1 MKNSLKKIAKVTA
14 WVLISLL
21 FLLLAVI
28 IAIQIPFI
36 QNKIKDKALVFMES
50 KIGTPVSLD
59 RIEISFP
66 KKIVVKGL
74 YLESQEKDTLLYTDY
89 LGIDISLFKLLSNTV
104 EVSKF
109 ELNGL
114 KANVKRD
121 STARFNFDYIIEAFA
136 TEEAPNEEETTA
148 WNIVLGNVLLEDL
161 ELAFHDDYDGHDLDL
176 KLYSFKTRVRT
187 FDLEELRFS
196 IPKIDVDGLALHYNR
211 KDVGREIVEQVL
223 EDDLETA
230 SPMPKIELGTVRLS
244 NFDVQYKDEV
254 SKLMANL
261 QLGTLDV
268 GVDGIDLENQE
279 VLIQGVT
286 WHNTQAMVRFL
297 EHPQEVVTVEKD
309 SLTSSEAVNWRIG
322 LKELDLKG
330 LSVQFDDDNVKR
342 LTKGIDYSH
351 LNFLDIEA
359 KMNDF
364 QFAPNLISG
373 NLNHFALEEQSGL
386 KVEEFKSYFLYGEQ
400 QAFIKSFYL
409 KTPHTKVETQA
420 VFNYLNQEQLTKD
433 LGSVSMGVS
442 LKDSY
447 VGIQD
452 VLMVMPDLIKQDPI
466 KNFSK
471 STINVDL
478 EVEGLVRDFTIK
490 EAVVSGLG
498 MSRANITGSVKGM
511 PDFKN
516 AMFDLNLI
524 ELKTGATDL
533 HALLPF
539 GVLPNTVAI
548 PAVAQLKGSFTG
560 GMENFKTNLKLQSSS
575 GNVSLVAQLDQR
587 IKNKEKYRIDG
598 VVQDL
603 DLGYLL
609 KNDSLG
615 AVSMNVN
622 IVGQS
627 FKPEEVD
634 ATIMAHLLSATYNS
648 YEYKDLLIN
657 GTVNQGEYDVA
668 AFMKDPNMLMDIKAA
683 GKLEENKISLKMNA
697 DFQKI
702 DLYGLHIQDQ
712 PFSFLGK
719 VEADLSNIYP
729 DQLDGVVRVVD
740 FGFTDGSQTYSLDTI
755 SLRAVSKPNQKQLI
769 LNSQLVDVVVEGDY
783 TLTTLPQEI
792 ERSMAT
798 YFSLSSKEKDE
809 AGGVK
814 AVVKG
819 EVIEEKKEQ
828 EVSFVVIVKENPIVS
843 KMVPELKE
851 LKPIYLD
858 GVYKSA
864 TDYFQVHAELAS
876 VVYGG
881 NKLQNIVFDL
891 EPKTNQLD
899 YYLDVG
905 TFENE
910 SLAIN
915 KMALFGKI
923 GDDLLTYDLDLKDAE
938 DKVRYEIA
946 GSLESFDDFMEVRLA
961 PEGFMLNYDIWEVHP
976 ENVIQFGA
984 AGVRADLFEL
994 TQKNSLIAV
1003 QSQENRF
1010 DAPLKVSFKDFDIET
1025 LTQMVKQDS
1034 VLVSGM
1040 VDGTALLKDIN
1051 TDMYFESDLE
1061 IKDLKVLSV
1070 PLGNLTVKVNNDL
1083 EDRLLADI
1091 QLLGSDN
1098 KLGLNGIVAL
1108 NEKNIDLNLVVDR
1121 LSMKTLEAFS
1131 LENVSNATG
1140 YLSGT
1145 IALGGGF
1152 TTPSVD
1158 GKLLFNEVGFKVNTL
1173 NATFVDINE
1182 TIGFT
1187 NKGIEFSNFSISDI
1201 DKNILVVDGEILTKT
1216 YSDFSFNLDIK
1227 SEDFKAI
1234 DSGAK
1239 DNDLYYG
1246 KLVLDTN
1253 IKIRGDLNKPVVN
1266 GVIGIDKGTDFTFIM
1281 PQEDPSI
1288 ADREGI
1294 VEFVNQKD
1302 LRLEET
1308 LQLENKFNES
1318 EIKGL
1323 DVSLAIQIDKEAQF
1337 TIVIDK
1343 SNGDKVSIKGEGD
1356 LMGGIDPSGKTT
1368 LTGRYSFEE
1377 GAYSM
1382 SLEFLKRKF
1391 DVQKGSSIVWTGE
1404 PTAATLDLT
1413 AVYEVKTSSIDLL
1426 QNQLADLSPMQAN
1439 MYKQKLP
1446 FKTLL
1451 MMKGELMKPEI
1462 SFDIQLADDNVGASG
1477 DVVSNTKTK
1486 LDQIRQ
1492 QESELNK
1499 QVFALLLMNRFV
1511 GENPFESIAGGMSAE
1526 SIARQSVSRIL
1537 SEQLNN
1543 LAGNLIAGIEL
1554 DFNLDST
1561 EDYSTGEKEN
1571 RTDLNIG
1578 VSKKLLNDRLKVT
1591 IGSNFGLE
1599 GSERE
1604 NEQSTN
1610 IAGDISAE
1618 YMLSKDGRYMLR
1630 AYRKDEYQ
1638 VALQGQVVETGV
1650 GFVITMSYEKFKEIF
1665 ERRREKKELR
1675 ELIKEEKKE

>member
-1 MKNSLKKIAKVTA
+1 MKNSLKKIAKITA

-28 IAIQIPFI
+28 IAIQIPFV

-50 KIGTPVSLD
+50 TIGTPVSLE

-89 LGIDISLFKLLSNTV
+89 LGVDISLFKLLSNTV
-104 EVSKF
+104 EVSNF
-109 ELNGL
+109 ELNGF

-121 STARFNFDYIIEAFA
+121 SAARFNFDYIIEAFA
-136 TEEAPNEEETTA
+136 TEEAPKEEESAA
-148 WNIVLGNVLLEDL
+148 WNIVLGNVLLEEL
-161 ELAFHDDYDGHDLDL
+161 ELAFKDDYDGHDLDL
-176 KLYSFKTRVRT
+176 KLYSFKTRVKT
-187 FDLEELRFS
+187 FDLEDFGFA
-196 IPKIDVDGLALHYNR
+196 IPRIDVDGLTLNYNR
-211 KDVGREIVEQVL
+211 KEVAREVVEQVL
-223 EDDLETA
+223 EDDLETT
-230 SPMPKIELGTVRLS
+230 SSMPKIELGTVRLS

-254 SKLMANL
+254 SKLLANL

-268 GVDGIDLENQE
+268 GLDGIDLENQE
-279 VLIQGVT
+279 ILIQGIT
-286 WHNTQAMVRFL
+286 WHNTQAMVRLL
-297 EHPQEVVTVEKD
+297 EQPKEVVTVEKD
-309 SLTSSEAVNWRIG
+309 SLTSEETVNWRVG
-322 LKELDLKG
+322 LKELDVKG
-330 LSVQFDDDNVKR
+330 LSVRFDDDNAKR
-342 LTKGIDYSH
+342 LTQGVDFNH

-373 NLNHFALEEQSGL
+373 NLKHFALEEQSGL

-420 VFNYLNQEQLTKD
+420 VFNYLNQEQLSKD

-452 VLMVMPDLIKQDPI
+452 ALILMPDLIKEAPI

-471 STINVDL
+471 SAINANL

-516 AMFDLNLI
+516 AMFDLSLI
-524 ELKTGATDL
+524 ELKTGAADL
-533 HALLPF
+533 NALLPS
-539 GVLPNTVAI
+539 GILPSTVAI
-548 PAVAQLKGSFTG
+548 PASAQLKGSFTG

-587 IKNKEKYRIDG
+587 FKDKEKYRIDG

-615 AVSMNVN
+615 SVSMNMNV
-622 IVGQS
+622 VGQS

-634 ATIMAHLLSATYNS
+634 ATIAAHLLSATYNS
-648 YEYKDLLIN
+648 YEYKDLLVN
-657 GTVNQGEYDVA
+657 GTIDKGVYDVA

-683 GKLEENKISLKMNA
+683 GKLEEDKISLKMNA

-702 DLYGLHIQDQ
+702 DLYGLRIQDQ

-719 VEADLSNIYP
+719 VKADLSNIYP
-729 DQLDGVVRVVD
+729 DELDGLVQIVD
-740 FGFTDGSQTYSLDTI
+740 FGFADGNQVYSLDTI
-755 SLRAVSKPNQKQLI
+755 SLRAVSNPNQKQLI

-783 TLTTLPQEI
+783 ALTTLPQEI

-798 YFSLSSKEKDE
+798 YFSLSSKEKVE
-809 AGGVK
+809 TEVPKKEVK
-814 AVVKG
+814 
-819 EVIEEKKEQ
+819 EEEKKEQ

-843 KMVPELKE
+843 KMIPELKE

-881 NKLQNIVFDL
+881 NKLRNIVFDL
-891 EPKTNQLD
+891 EPKENQLD
-899 YYLDVG
+899 YFLDVG
-905 TFENE
+905 SFENE

-915 KMALFGKI
+915 KMALFGEV
-923 GDDLLTYDLDLKDAE
+923 GNDLLTYDFDLLDAE
-938 DKVRYEIA
+938 DKVRYAIA
-946 GSLESFDDFMEVRLA
+946 GSLESFDDFMEVKLA
-961 PEGFMLNYDIWEVHP
+961 QEGLMLNYDIWEVDLD
-976 ENVIQFGA
+976 NVIQFGA

-994 TQKNSLIAV
+994 TQKNSLISV
-1003 QSQENRF
+1003 QSQEDGF
-1010 DAPLKVSFKDFDIET
+1010 DAPLKISFKDFDIET

-1051 TDMYFESDLE
+1051 TDMYFESDLTVKGLE
-1061 IKDLKVLSV
+1061 VLSV
-1070 PLGNLTVKVNNDL
+1070 PMGDLTVKVSNDL

-1098 KLGLNGIVAL
+1098 KLGLNGVVAL
-1108 NEKNIDLNLVVDR
+1108 NEKNIDLKLVVDR

-1131 LENVSNATG
+1131 FENVSNATG
-1140 YLSGT
+1140 YLSGS
-1145 IALGGGF
+1145 IGLEGGF
-1152 TTPSVD
+1152 TTPSVN

-1253 IKIRGDLNKPVVN
+1253 IKIRGNLNKPIVS
-1266 GVIGIDKGTDFTFIM
+1266 GAIGIDKGTDFTFVM

-1308 LQLENKFNES
+1308 LQLENTFNES

-1323 DVSLAIQIDKEAQF
+1323 DVSLAIQIDKDAQF

-1343 SNGDKVSIKGEGD
+1343 SNGDKISIKGEGD

-1382 SLEFLKRKF
+1382 SFEFLKRKF
-1391 DVQKGSSIVWTGE
+1391 EVQKGSSIVWTGE

-1413 AVYEVKTSSIDLL
+1413 AVYEVKTAPIDLL

-1462 SFDIQLADDNVGASG
+1462 SFDIQLADDNVGVSG

-1526 SIARQSVSRIL
+1526 SIARQSVSKIL
-1537 SEQLNN
+1537 SDQLNN

-1591 IGSNFGLE
+1591 IGSSFGLE

-1618 YMLSKDGRYMLR
+1618 YMLSKDGRYILR